1 MNEYLT
7 HAYNENKVLV
17 HVDSV
22 ENGKACNCTCP
33 HCNNPLVAKNGGRKY
48 KHHFAHLK
56 GIECEDAYETTLH
69 LLAKK
74 VLTEEKMIMLP
85 ISEDENQLS
94 GLIHFVDVEQE
105 KKFDGSN
112 IRPDV
117 IGTMVNGE
125 KILIEFY
132 VSHRV
137 TYNKRDFILQ
147 NNLKCIEVNLNYV
160 EMEESAIRSFLINET
175 THRDWIKKYEKRTE
189 GDGYGSYSTRNPLH
203 KKSIDFLKRKFDTD
217 TIKIFVRN
225 LRTGGNTHNLKSLGY
240 DTCELSSSS
249 FRGIKP
255 DLLLYRSSKNDKG
268 HIAICVRGRR
278 RSSDF
283 EVPTNLRI
291 IDIII
296 RDEHDYNTLTENDTI
311 REGYSYNTVFHGF
324 NPYKND
330 NQGKHDYE
338 KDNSENYAQITDNEL
353 LNRIPSEEAIIN
365 DTRIIREPA
374 PF

>member
-7 HAYNENKVLV
+7 HAYNKNKVLV

-74 VLTEEKMIMLP
+74 VLTEDKMIMLP

-94 GLIHFVDVEQE
+94 GLIRFVDVEQE

-117 IGTMVNGE
+117 IGTMANGE
-125 KILIEFY
+125 KILIELY
-132 VSHRV
+132 VSHKV

-203 KKSIDFLKRKFDTD
+203 KKLADFLKRKFDTD

-283 EVPTNLRI
+283 KAPTNLRI

-296 RDEHDYNTLTENDTI
+296 RDEHEYITFTENDSI
-311 REGYSYNTVFHGF
+311 REGDAVFHGF
-324 NPYKND
+324 NPYKNE
-330 NQGKHDYE
+330 NQGNYDYRNY
-338 KDNSENYAQITDNEL
+338 NSNNYAQAMDSDQFY
-353 LNRIPSEEAIIN
+353 RIPSDEEIIN
-365 DTRIIREPA
+365 DTRDISEPA